1 MHPRKFSH
9 LTQKVQRALNSGIDR
24 VNADTAMEQASVE
37 GGLAATT
44 MVKLT
49 PGPRPTS
56 KEGTSIKHTE
66 WCVIRNAHETRAKNE
81 TAVSGIFAFLVL
93 GFWDINAT
101 TARTIASSNLEF
113 VSDSITPC

>member
-1 MHPRKFSH
+1 MLKGFIPVFCVLGRGFAVLTILVHPRKFSH

-66 WCVIRNAHETRAKNE
+66 WCVIRNAHPR
-81 TAVSGIFAFLVL
+81 
-93 GFWDINAT
+93 
-101 TARTIASSNLEF
+101 
-113 VSDSITPC
+113 